1 MALLMLETSTD
12 VCSVAIMDYNY
23 QLQQKVEVGK
33 SIHSKKLVSFIYEL
47 METTQLSFHEL
58 EAIAVSKGPGSYTG
72 LRIGVATAKGLA
84 FGNDVPLI
92 GINTLQIMAAEAANQ
107 TDDQEALLV
116 PLLDAR
122 RMEVY
127 TAVFDQ
133 NLNFQQKSQAI
144 IVDQNFMDEITQH
157 NKAHFFGNG
166 LEKTKPYLSDHSNAN
181 FLEGITPLAS
191 NMASLAQERLANQD
205 FEDLTF
211 FEPFYLKDFVTH
223 KSKKIER
230 VLRSK

>member
-12 VCSVAIMDYNY
+12 ICSVAIMNHNY
-23 QLQQKVEVGK
+23 PIEQRVEVGK

-47 METTQLSFHEL
+47 METTKLSFNEL

-84 FGNDVPLI
+84 FGKDVPLI

-107 TDDQEALLV
+107 TDAKKEPLV

-133 NLNFQQKSQAI
+133 NLNFRQKSQAI
-144 IVDQNFMDEITQH
+144 IVDQNFMHEIIQH
-157 NKAHFFGNG
+157 NKTYFFGNG
-166 LEKTKPYLSDHSNAN
+166 LEKTKPYVSDHSNAN
-181 FLEGITPLAS
+181 FLEKITPMAS
-191 NMASLAQERLANQD
+191 NMASLAQERLANKD

-223 KSKKIER
+223 KSKKLESI
-230 VLRSK
+230 LNK